1 MKKDKYIW
9 GFQIVGSDC
18 GYDQFGTF
26 HCACGHCLPL
36 RVDVSKGG
44 KYRGSDCGDGRYDGE
59 KHVDKKPPFL
69 RACFRAFGFDKH
81 IYLLVRKSAFHAII
95 KLFVCL
101 TIIHFTKD

>member
-18 GYDQFGTF
+18 GYDEFGTF

-59 KHVDKKPPFL
+59 NMLIRNRLFSV
-69 RACFRAFGFDKH
+69 RAFEPSVSTSTFRPFSPMD
-81 IYLLVRKSAFHAII
+81 L
-95 KLFVCL
+95 
-101 TIIHFTKD
+101 